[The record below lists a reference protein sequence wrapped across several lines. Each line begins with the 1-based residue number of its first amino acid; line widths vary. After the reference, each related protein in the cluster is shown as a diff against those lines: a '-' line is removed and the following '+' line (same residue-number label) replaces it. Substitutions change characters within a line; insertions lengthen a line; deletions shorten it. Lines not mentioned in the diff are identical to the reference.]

1 MKIPTKDSRARIALL
16 EDDPIAG
23 RVVVDSL
30 EDAGYK
36 VDWFIRGIDCVR
48 AVEKFSYDLC
58 ILDWVLPDIEGP
70 EVLSIIGR
78 NQTKRT
84 VPVIFL
90 THRIDERDM
99 VSMLEAGADDYV
111 LKPVQLRSF
120 VAKIGAHIRRVK
132 NLKVSSHV
140 QFGDLTLDKSKE
152 SIYLSNECIKL
163 TTTEYLLGSY
173 MLENVG
179 RLVSRQSILRFVWK
193 TSADIGTRKVDV
205 HMSRVKKKL
214 CLTPERGWSLSSVYG
229 SGYRL
234 DWLDR
239 NSTLS
244 FQSTA

>member
-1 MKIPTKDSRARIALL
+1 MLVEEIRARIAIL

-23 RVVVDSL
+23 RVVVESL
-30 EDAGYK
+30 EEAGYK

-48 AVEKFSYDLC
+48 AIEKFSYDLC

-70 EVLSIIGR
+70 EVLAIIGR
-78 NQTKRT
+78 NQTKKT

-99 VSMLEAGADDYV
+99 IAMLEAGADDYV

-132 NLKVSSHV
+132 NLNVTSYI
-140 QFGDLTLDKSKE
+140 QYGDLKLDKSKE
-152 SIYLSNECIKL
+152 TIYLSNESIKL
-163 TTTEYLLGSY
+163 TDTEYLLGSF

-214 CLTPERGWSLSSVYG
+214 SWVSEKGWSLSSVYG

-239 NSTLS
+239 KSTLS
-244 FQSTA
+244 FQSKN